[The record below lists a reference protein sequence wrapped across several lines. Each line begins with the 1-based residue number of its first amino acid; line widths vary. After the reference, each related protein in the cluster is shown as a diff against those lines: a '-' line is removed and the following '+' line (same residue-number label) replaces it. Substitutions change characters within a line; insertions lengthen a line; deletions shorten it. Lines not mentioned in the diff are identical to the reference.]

1 MKFDKWT
8 VGLATAGVVSLGSV
22 AMADE
27 SPLNTLVSGTTL
39 SGYVDTSAIY
49 KPGVQNAAYRFV
61 NTAPNTYNGFNFN
74 VAALTIE
81 KALEEGQWSAG
92 YKASLWFG
100 PQAAGLPGA
109 FGANG
114 VGGDNFGV
122 QEAYVVLRAPIGNGL
137 DIKVGQI
144 NAIIG
149 YEVLDSYANP
159 NFSRSYGFNLEP
171 FSHTGM
177 TATYQLTDWLGV
189 VGGIADSTFNGTNQK
204 QTYDGQTVNGTT
216 TSNGNAGNGKL
227 TYMGAVTLKAPE
239 SMGVLAGSALYAG
252 IVSNG
257 QSGAP
262 TGTDPD
268 NNWVGG
274 VNSINY
280 YVGAS
285 IPTPIK
291 EVTVGASYDYVSDA
305 GGQGTWAQAL
315 AGYVSWQ
322 ITEKLKTNLR
332 VEWAKADYNAWAIGP
347 TVGEPTL
354 APSYTGDF
362 ITTGPTELFA
372 TTATLDYQLWKN
384 VITRLEVVWDHD
396 LNGSDIF
403 SSEYTTQV
411 GEGTTSYTA
420 VNGRNNSVLIAA
432 NIIYK
437 F

>member
-61 NTAPNTYNGFNFN
+61 NTAPNTYNGFNLN

-92 YKASLWFG
+92 YKAALWFG

-109 FGANG
+109 L
-114 VGGDNFGV
+114 GGDNFGV
-122 QEAYVVLRAPIGNGL
+122 QEAYVALRAPIGNGL
-137 DIKVGQI
+137 DFKVGQI

-159 NFSRSYGFNLEP
+159 NFSRSLGFNIEP

-189 VGGIADSTFNGTNQK
+189 VGGVADSTFNGTNVK
-204 QTYDGQTVNGTT
+204 ETYDGQNNNGNI
-216 TSNGNAGNGKL
+216 TSNGGAGNGPL

-239 SMGVLAGSALYAG
+239 GSLGVLSGSALYAG
-252 IVSNG
+252 IVDNG
-257 QSGAP
+257 LSGAP
-262 TGTDPD
+262 NT
-268 NNWVGG
+268 
-274 VNSINY
+274 INY

-291 EVTVGASYDYVSDA
+291 EVTVGAAFDYLSD
-305 GGQGTWAQAL
+305 GMGDGTWATAV
-315 AGYVSWQ
+315 AGYISWQ
-322 ITEKLKTNLR
+322 VTEKLKANAR
-332 VEWAKADYNAWAIGP
+332 VEFAKSDYNAWAIGP
-347 TVGEPTL
+347 TLGEPTL
-354 APSYTGDF
+354 GPSYTGDF
-362 ITTGPTELFA
+362 LYTGSTRLLS

-403 SSEYTTQV
+403 SSEYTVAT
-411 GEGTTSYTA
+411 ESEDYTIT
-420 VNGRNNSVLIAA
+420 NGRNNSVLIAA

>member
-61 NTAPNTYNGFNFN
+61 NTAPNTYNGFNLN

-92 YKASLWFG
+92 YKTALWFG

-114 VGGDNFGV
+114 IGGDNFGV
-122 QEAYVVLRAPIGNGL
+122 QEAYVALRAPIGNGL
-137 DIKVGQI
+137 DFKVGQI
-144 NAIIG
+144 NSIIG

-159 NFSRSYGFNLEP
+159 NFSRSLGFNLEP

-204 QTYDGQTVNGTT
+204 ETYDHQTDNGTE
-216 TSNGNAGNGKL
+216 TSNGHAGNGTL

-252 IVSNG
+252 IVDNG
-257 QSGAP
+257 DSDGP
-262 TGTDPD
+262 
-268 NNWVGG
+268 
-274 VNSINY
+274 NSINY

-291 EVTVGASYDYVSDA
+291 EVTVGAAFDYLSEGNGD
-305 GGQGTWAQAL
+305 GTWATAV

-322 ITEKLKTNLR
+322 VTEKLKANAR
-332 VEWAKADYNAWAIGP
+332 VEFAKADYNAWAIGP
-347 TVGEPTL
+347 MIGEPTIG
-354 APSYTGDF
+354 PSYTGDF
-362 ITTGPTELFA
+362 VYQGSTRLLS

-403 SSEYTTQV
+403 SSEYTMNTESEDAV
-411 GEGTTSYTA
+411 V
-420 VNGRNNSVLIAA
+420 VNGRNNSVLLAA

>member
-61 NTAPNTYNGFNFN
+61 NTAPNTYNGFNLN

-92 YKASLWFG
+92 YKAALWFG

-109 FGANG
+109 L
-114 VGGDNFGV
+114 GGDNFGV
-122 QEAYVVLRAPIGNGL
+122 QEAYVALRAPIGNGL
-137 DIKVGQI
+137 DFKVGQI

-159 NFSRSYGFNLEP
+159 NFSRSLGFNIEP

-189 VGGIADSTFNGTNQK
+189 VGGVADSTFNGTNVK
-204 QTYDGQTVNGTT
+204 ETYNGQNNNGNM
-216 TSNGNAGNGKL
+216 TSNGNAGNGTL

-252 IVSNG
+252 IVDNG
-257 QSGAP
+257 LSGAP
-262 TGTDPD
+262 NT
-268 NNWVGG
+268 
-274 VNSINY
+274 INY

-285 IPTPIK
+285 VPTPIK
-291 EVTVGASYDYVSDA
+291 EVTVGAAFDYLSD
-305 GGQGTWAQAL
+305 GNGDGTWATAV

-322 ITEKLKTNLR
+322 VTEKLKANAR
-332 VEWAKADYNAWAIGP
+332 VEFAKADYNAWSIGP
-347 TVGEPTL
+347 TIGEPTL
-354 APSYTGDF
+354 GPSYTGDF
-362 ITTGPTELFA
+362 VYQGSTRLLS

-403 SSEYTTQV
+403 SSEYSVAT
-411 GEGTTSYTA
+411 ESEDYT
-420 VNGRNNSVLIAA
+420 VINGRNNSVLLAA

>member
-22 AMADE
+22 VMADE
-27 SPLNTLVSGTTL
+27 SALNTMVSGTTF

-81 KALEEGQWSAG
+81 KPLEEGQWSAG

-109 FGANG
+109 L
-114 VGGDNFGV
+114 GGDNFGV
-122 QEAYVVLRAPIGNGL
+122 QEGYVVLRAPLGNGL
-137 DIKVGQI
+137 DIKIGQI
-144 NAIIG
+144 NSIIG

-159 NFSRSYGFNLEP
+159 NFSRSLGFNIQP

-177 TATYQLTDWLGV
+177 TATYQVTEWMGI
-189 VGGIADSTFNGTNQK
+189 VGGIADSTFNGTNVK
-204 QTYDGQTVNGTT
+204 ETYNGQTQNGNT

-239 SMGVLAGSALYAG
+239 SMGALAGSALYGG

-257 QSGAP
+257 QSGSQNSD
-262 TGTDPD
+262 TEVWD
-268 NNWVGG
+268 GG

-280 YVGAS
+280 YVGVS
-285 IPTPIK
+285 VPTPIK
-291 EVTVGASYDYVSDA
+291 EVTVGASFDYLSD
-305 GGQGTWAQAL
+305 GNGDGTWATAV

-322 ITEKLKTNLR
+322 ITEKLRANTR
-332 VEWAKADYNAWAIGP
+332 VEFAKANYNAWALGP
-347 TVGEPTL
+347 GEGDPVL
-354 APSYTGDF
+354 GPSYNYTDGF
-362 ITTGPTELFA
+362 VYNGATRLFA
-372 TTATLDYQLWKN
+372 TTFTLDYQLWKN
-384 VITRLEVVWDHD
+384 VTTRMELVWDHD
-396 LNGSDIF
+396 LNGSDLF
-403 SSEYTTQV
+403 SSEYTMDSESAPGNYGLT
-411 GEGTTSYTA
+411 
-420 VNGRNNSVLIAA
+420 NGRNNSVLIAA